1 MFSDSPKASPKNKGA
16 YVDNQKRSK
25 LIMDSTIMFLSSRW
39 LENIFGSFYLE
50 PERRNNDLGV
60 LAQPELARQPRLVP
74 KPARMVCPSS
84 SNARLDYTIALF
96 LSS

>member
-1 MFSDSPKASPKNKGA
+1 M
-16 YVDNQKRSK
+16 V
-25 LIMDSTIMFLSSRW
+25 
-39 LENIFGSFYLE
+39 IFGSFYLE